1 MRGRVNE
8 ETEAVNDISSPTK
21 SGRGYCGYLRDPG
34 HCDND
39 DNDHSLKPA
48 PLLSIGSV
56 LLLGFFAILLIA
68 LSIKHS

>member
-1 MRGRVNE
+1 M
-8 ETEAVNDISSPTK
+8 TYLLLLSPAVATAATYGIPGTATTMTMTILSS
-21 SGRGYCGYLRDPG
+21 L
-34 HCDND
+34 
-39 DNDHSLKPA
+39 

>member
-1 MRGRVNE
+1 MRDGSNE

-21 SGRGYCGYLRDPG
+21 SGRGYCGYLRDTG

-48 PLLSIGSV
+48 TSLDWFSLAPWVFSDSTYCTV
-56 LLLGFFAILLIA
+56 N
-68 LSIKHS
+68 